1 MARKFDHLGDVEAF
15 VTVVEK
21 GSMTAGAVALGSTPS
36 VLSRAITRL
45 EARLGTQLLR
55 RSTRRLSLTEHG
67 RLYLEQSRAAFLLI
81 DDAERAIQGHGGTLT
96 GHVRLSVP

>member
-67 RLYLEQSRAAFLLI
+67 RLYLEQSRA
-81 DDAERAIQGHGGTLT
+81 
-96 GHVRLSVP
+96 